1 MSRRTGFILAAKI
14 WRASKH
20 LRLLTPTI
28 QPEDDWEQHWREYS
42 DSAEINPAQRYR
54 SRLALEL
61 LRVGDGEARVVDIG
75 SGQGDF
81 AAELKRRH
89 PRCEVLGLEYSQ
101 SGIDVASAKVP
112 TATFLRR
119 DLTIDAEPPPEYR
132 AWGTHA
138 MCIEVLE
145 HVDSP
150 RSLLANAAAY
160 LGSGCRLVVTV
171 PGGPMSAYDKH
182 IGHRRHYTP
191 TELRRLLTEAGFEV
205 EVATTAGFPFHNL
218 YRLVVILRGRKLA
231 DDVAAGSSGYTSTL
245 ARVVMRVFDVLFRT
259 SLQSSR
265 WGWQMVAVA
274 RVPGTTA

>member
-1 MSRRTGFILAAKI
+1 
-14 WRASKH
+14 
-20 LRLLTPTI
+20 LTPTVR
-28 QPEDDWEQHWREYS
+28 PEDDWERHWREYS
-42 DSAEINPAQRYR
+42 DSAQINPAQRYR
-54 SRLALEL
+54 SRLTFGL

-81 AAELKRRH
+81 ATELRRRH
-89 PRCEVLGLEYSQ
+89 PQCEVLGLECSQ

-138 MCIEVLE
+138 TCIEVLE

-150 RSLLANAAAY
+150 RSMLANAAGY
-160 LGSGCRLVVTV
+160 LSPGCRLVVTV

-182 IGHRRHYTP
+182 IGHRHHYTP
-191 TELRRLLTEAGFEV
+191 SELRRLLTEAGFEV
-205 EVATTAGFPFHNL
+205 ELATTAGFPFHNL
-218 YRLVVILRGRKLA
+218 YRLVVILRGHKLA
-231 DDVAAGSSGYTSTL
+231 DEVAAGSSSSTSTL
-245 ARVVMRVFDVLFRT
+245 ARLVMRVFDKLFRMN
-259 SLQSSR
+259 LASSR

-274 RVPGTTA
+274 RVPVTTE